1 MSGNGWS
8 SDVWVNGRPPDTK
21 NSYFLSVS
29 PKWLETMSIPL
40 IDGRD
45 FGPSDNYPDVAIVN
59 EAFAR
64 RYFNG
69 QSPVGKSFERVEKDK
84 RVRTEIIGYVKDA
97 RYRTMREPIRDTV
110 YVPFSSRDEEKGG
123 LRPKDWATLIV
134 RTAGANPLRPCSDVA
149 PGSQTSSCWVSRRS
163 TSTHN

>member
-1 MSGNGWS
+1 
-8 SDVWVNGRPPDTK
+8 
-21 NSYFLSVS
+21 
-29 PKWLETMSIPL
+29 MSIPL

-59 EAFAR
+59 EEFAR

-97 RYRTMREPIRDTV
+97 RYRTMREAIRDTV

-123 LRPKDWATLIV
+123 LRPKDWA
-134 RTAGANPLRPCSDVA
+134 P
-149 PGSQTSSCWVSRRS
+149 
-163 TSTHN
+163 